1 MRLPGGAAATER
13 AGGRRIPAGLS
24 GRAGR
29 LSGLPGERY
38 DESTGRWQE
47 LYGRRAA
54 LTFGLDLY
62 GTSAAELQKAY
73 DRMAEAFQWEGP
85 PGLALRELSCGETE
99 FDRAVPLPQGGDGG
113 VSGIPVRRSRRGR
126 HLPGLCC
133 ERRGTSMSVTN
144 HERPGVYS
152 RYDASTVVKAAAAA
166 GGTGGPV
173 RHRNGGNALH
183 L

>member
-1 MRLPGGAAATER
+1 MDFQAVREQMAVFLRQQGVDAVCAYPEERRQRSGPVAAVSLR
-13 AGGRRIPAGLS
+13 ALS

-29 LSGLPGERY
+29 LSGLPGGAVRREHR
-38 DESTGRWQE
+38 RWQE

-99 FDRAVPLPQGGDGG
+99 FDRAAGLYRRAVTAVCQGYLYAVAD
-113 VSGIPVRRSRRGR
+113 
-126 HLPGLCC
+126 
-133 ERRGTSMSVTN
+133 E
-144 HERPGVYS
+144 
-152 RYDASTVVKAAAAA
+152 
-166 GGTGGPV
+166 GGTFLDFVV
-173 RHRNGGNALH
+173 RGEGH

>member
-1 MRLPGGAAATER
+1 MDFQAVREQMAVFLRQQGVDAVCAYPEERRQRSGPVAAVSLRACQGGPGGFR
-13 AGGRRIPAGLS
+13 DYL
-24 GRAGR
+24 
-29 LSGLPGERY
+29 GERY

-99 FDRAVPLPQGGDGG
+99 FDRAAGLYRRAVTAVCQGYLYAVADEGG
-113 VSGIPVRRSRRGR
+113 TF
-126 HLPGLCC
+126 L
-133 ERRGTSMSVTN
+133 
-144 HERPGVYS
+144 
-152 RYDASTVVKAAAAA
+152 DFVVK
-166 GGTGGPV
+166 GEG
-173 RHRNGGNALH
+173 H